1 MKDFL
6 KDEIFMVDLLR
17 ILSKISEK
25 EKISLKICTFP
36 DIENIIQKVF

>member
-1 MKDFL
+1 MNDFL

-25 EKISLKICTFP
+25 EKISLKIC
-36 DIENIIQKVF
+36 